1 MEDTVILKHHYI
13 YSFRWDAKKNTNTQE
28 FMINT
33 FIKFNIIN
41 WIGQHEIGENTAKP
55 HYQMA
60 VWTEH
65 KLEADILDKVRKRFS
80 RSKLTHK
87 TKGNPCSFVSGRK
100 IKSLVAYVNKGDEE
114 AIVNLPDHSLDNIP
128 KWKNKNAEKIIFQD
142 KLKEFL
148 TNKREEY
155 LQENICPNDI
165 KQIIDSI
172 AMFHIDED
180 INPPSRQRMLYY
192 LVKYNFIGIS
202 DYRSETYNYRMFRD
216 DNNYNNYC

>member
-13 YSFRWDAKKNTNTQE
+13 YSFRWDAKKQPETQE
-28 FMINT
+28 FMLNT
-33 FIKFNIIN
+33 FIEFNIIN

-65 KLEADILDKVRKRFS
+65 KLDADILDKVRKRFS

-100 IKSLVAYVNKGDEE
+100 IKSLVAYVNKGDET
-114 AIVNLPDHSLDNIP
+114 AIVNLPTHSLDNIP
-128 KWKNKNAEKIIFQD
+128 KWKNKNAEKIIFQE
-142 KLKEFL
+142 KLREFL
-148 TNKREEY
+148 TELRKPYILINSDHHR
-155 LQENICPNDI
+155 L

-172 AMFHIDED
+172 ITFHIDED
-180 INPPSRQRMLYY
+180 INPPSRGRMLYY
-192 LVKYNFIGIS
+192 LVKYNFIGVS
-202 DYRSETYNYRMFRD
+202 DYRRETYNYRMFHED
-216 DNNYNNYC
+216 DNYNTYS